1 MANAKA
7 MIESDNQYTQDQI
20 NDCLKALQLSKQS
33 LKYKSADYQQ
43 LDKVIATIPDDLSI
57 YTEQSVQALNEA
69 LNQVER
75 GLNITDQKK
84 VNQMVQNIEKALE
97 NLELR
102 KEQKPVVEVTPSDG
116 SQSSQ
121 QTEAI
126 QTGDNQSITGYVIL
140 GMLAVVC
147 GGYNCFKKAKNK
159 NKNLLYN
166 KK

>member
-1 MANAKA
+1 
-7 MIESDNQYTQDQI
+7 
-20 NDCLKALQLSKQS
+20 
-33 LKYKSADYQQ
+33 
-43 LDKVIATIPDDLSI
+43 
-57 YTEQSVQALNEA
+57 
-69 LNQVER
+69 
-75 GLNITDQKK
+75 
-84 VNQMVQNIEKALE
+84 MVQNIEKALE

-140 GMLAVVC
+140 GMLAVV
-147 GGYNCFKKAKNK
+147 GIVVLKKQRIK